1 MLHNSCHIS
10 HESLEGWKKVQN
22 PYHLFVTKIIESFNR
37 IWIGWVEPS
46 QVDCVI
52 HPSPF
57 TSSNL
62 EYRYK
67 APLDIPNL
75 HVEYLSSTHCQI
87 RFNENTY
94 LSNLSWWFYEFSDP
108 TYLYLF
114 VKKSIGSFDKIQIMK
129 KSRSLI
135 LSNRPTYGYIHLKF
149 WISIV
154 RAIFV
159 VFDKF
164 HD

>member
-1 MLHNSCHIS
+1 MSHKPWVTGGLKESSKFIS
-10 HESLEGWKKVQN
+10 FIRYDNYRVIQSNLNWMSRAISG
-22 PYHLFVTKIIESFNR
+22 
-37 IWIGWVEPS
+37 
-46 QVDCVI
+46 DCVI
-52 HPSPF
+52 QPSPF

-75 HVEYLSSTHCQI
+75 HVEYLSNTHCQI

-94 LSNLSWWFYEFSDP
+94 LSNLCWWFNEFSDP

-114 VKKSIGSFDKIQIMK
+114 VKESICFFDKIQIMK

-159 VFDKF
+159 VFYKF